1 MGINL
6 SSLIN
11 IFMNMEPEKT
21 YFLNKK
27 TGQVLSFILSNLSK
41 KDMEM
46 LEGIKKDKDSW
57 LSLPKRPN
65 SEYYRDMEEF
75 IPTLNDIKLQERL
88 TTALNSGRYASKSFR
103 DQLRGKNYETEK
115 WNKFQRKKMKSF
127 VISFLRQSGFKI

>member
-11 IFMNMEPEKT
+11 IFMQMEPERT
-21 YFLNKK
+21 YFFNKK
-27 TGQVLSFILSNLSK
+27 TGNVLSISTVNMSK
-41 KDMEM
+41 QDMTTLAE
-46 LEGIKKDKDSW
+46 IKKDANFW
-57 LSLPKRPN
+57 LSLPKRPP

-88 TTALNSGRYASKSFR
+88 KTALNSGRYASKSFR

-115 WNKFQRKKMKSF
+115 WNEFQRKKMKSF

>member
-11 IFMNMEPEKT
+11 IFMKMEPEKT

-41 KDMEM
+41 KD
-46 LEGIKKDKDSW
+46 KNSW
-57 LSLPKRPN
+57 ISLPKRPN

-115 WNKFQRKKMKSF
+115 WNDFQRKKMKLF

>member
-1 MGINL
+1 MGISL

-11 IFMNMEPEKT
+11 IFMQMEPEKT
-21 YFLNKK
+21 YFFNKS
-27 TGQVLSFILSNLSK
+27 TGKVLSFSASNLSP

-46 LEGIKKDKDSW
+46 LAEIKKDKVSW
-57 LSLPKRPN
+57 LPLPKRPN

-88 TTALNSGRYASKSFR
+88 KKALNSGRYASKSFR
-103 DQLRGKNYETEK
+103 DQLMGKNYETEK
-115 WNKFQRKKMKSF
+115 WNEFQRKKMKSF